1 MGHERKSTRFRPPP
15 NFRILALPSRHLPAR
30 PSRRR
35 NRDYAMNFQWICT
48 ILLFNLVVADAFASI
63 YLPRGAGAR
72 WQHFFAFP
80 HGIAYVRLVA
90 VELLEAEL
98 LAVELLAAFLVP

>member
-1 MGHERKSTRFRPPP
+1 M
-15 NFRILALPSRHLPAR
+15 
-30 PSRRR
+30 
-35 NRDYAMNFQWICT
+35 
-48 ILLFNLVVADAFASI
+48 LFNLVVADAFASI

-80 HGIAYVRLVA
+80 HGFVLRAWLPSLVA

-98 LAVELLAAFLVP
+98 LAVELLAAFVLRASLASSPL